1 MGATQV
7 VITVVWFIT
16 IMLVY
21 FVLYLALNY
30 ATCCWRRVRGADGGA
45 GEGVVSMSSRR
56 RNSILS
62 ALIDS
67 DSEEEDIGDVV

>member
-1 MGATQV
+1 MAATQMA
-7 VITVVWFIT
+7 ITVVWLVT

-30 ATCCWRRVRGADGGA
+30 ATCCWRRSTADA
-45 GEGVVSMSSRR
+45 GLPRPRR
-56 RNSILS
+56 KSSILS

-67 DSEEEDIGDVV
+67 DSSEEDIGDVV